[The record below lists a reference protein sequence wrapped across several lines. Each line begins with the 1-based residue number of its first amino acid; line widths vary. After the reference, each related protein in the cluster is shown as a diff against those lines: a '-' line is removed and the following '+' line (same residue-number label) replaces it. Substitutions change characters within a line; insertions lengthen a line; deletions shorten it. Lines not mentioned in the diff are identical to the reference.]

1 VLIECCIA
9 FSDNSDHYLLDSAL
23 EKVAEVQ
30 RVLDDLMMK
39 ATDKTEFEVYQPL
52 HDLLR
57 DEFKEVKNQKAH
69 YEKVRLDLDASISK
83 LNNLKN
89 KKGKE
94 QKAKEVEV
102 EVNAKRNNFDATAKQ
117 TAAVMK
123 DTLTVAEAELT
134 DDVCRYLEIFREYFL
149 RADRILTEFIP
160 ELNEYKRQI
169 ETQRQKLNA
178 TSSAQV
184 NEKFS
189 DEKKKDDKKAEPK
202 LLEKSQK
209 AEITQKAPPTFQMNK
224 SNERHVKSSSEENKM
239 TKAQLLIFGQPLDE
253 VVKREGMV
261 SGIPAI
267 IDKGAEVIEQKGL
280 NVEGLFR
287 VSPDLYV
294 LNNTKNQINSTGI
307 VDFSGMDPL
316 LVASIMRLFLSEL
329 PEPLFTFNAYSKLLE
344 LNQITS
350 PQEKMKKT
358 QGLMDTLPNAN
369 RRTIRRL
376 ILLLNKI
383 AQNSATNKMTP
394 LSLATVLAPT
404 ILYPSQLPENPK
416 TAFLQT
422 QAAADIL
429 TYMITNAMQIFA
441 ENPNAAKTYSLQL
454 PELTSTI
461 ASLEQGVQSSA
472 NVAASSPM
480 KSPLSIPLATTTSS
494 LPKIRPQNESVPPK
508 HPPPNS
514 KKIHP
519 SVPSVAKKED
529 DKRIQPKENA
539 PQGALLDLMQ
549 SFFTIPYSECSLGK
563 ELGEGRY
570 GRVCLGKWKGTLIAL
585 KFCRNDDDIDEFLKE
600 AQIMITIPPHPNI
613 VQTFG
618 ITYDGP
624 KPAIVMEYC
633 AEGSLDKLLFDQS
646 TPLPE
651 GRILKIVQGIASGM
665 YHLHRNNV
673 VHRDLAARNILLTP
687 SGDPKITDFG
697 LSRILRQDLGRTLSS
712 FGPIRWMAPESITRR
727 EYSQKSDV
735 WSFGIVLY
743 EIVARREPHADKN
756 PNEVADLIGQNVMT
770 PEIPNDCPPLYRD
783 IMELCWK
790 KDPQQRPSFD
800 VICEMLKK

>member
-189 DEKKKDDKKAEPK
+189 DEKKKKDDKKAEPK

-539 PQGALLDLMQ
+539 PQDRRQ
-549 SFFTIPYSECSLGK
+549 RKNYTIPFSEFSVVK
-563 ELGEGRY
+563 EFGEGHY

-585 KFCRNDDDIDEFLKE
+585 KFCRNDDDIDQFLRE

-618 ITYDGP
+618 ITYYGP
-624 KPAIVMEYC
+624 KPEIVMEYF
-633 AEGSLDKLLFDQS
+633 AEASLEKLIIDQRK
-646 TPLPE
+646 TVTE
-651 GRILKIVQGIASGM
+651 GPKLKIFQRIAKGK
-665 YHLHRNNV
+665 YQNNRNNFFKS
-673 VHRDLAARNILLTP
+673 DIAARKNLHNTN
-687 SGDPKITDFG
+687 GDTKITDFG
-697 LSRILRQDLGRTLSS
+697 LSRILQQDLGRTLSS

-735 WSFGIVLY
+735 WSFGIVCMSL
-743 EIVARREPHADKN
+743 
-756 PNEVADLIGQNVMT
+756 
-770 PEIPNDCPPLYRD
+770 
-783 IMELCWK
+783 
-790 KDPQQRPSFD
+790 F
-800 VICEMLKK
+800 